1 VTFYADVASFAS
13 AWGKRAALVVA
24 LLALGLLGFGLSGGA
39 SPAAAA
45 QSAGTTGICAVG
57 HRYDGTRLLRSS
69 ALAPTVDR
77 RDQAPSAGAVSRE
90 EVRLPRHA
98 RQWMPI
104 SATPIATNSIAGIET
119 RFGLASQ
126 GADAASVAARAEI
139 EGGARIWRIGTTGQS
154 QAAEAQF
161 WTTENPASPGFAS
174 RYGIPES
181 NVANSDFIE
190 SAVLKP
196 GTPFVT
202 RPAPGVGSNL
212 GGGVEVVVP
221 EGGVTMCSFSIVGPK
236 GC

>member
-1 VTFYADVASFAS
+1 MTTTTEHRHRGFLLSLLTLLTLVGTIGFGPAVDAS
-13 AWGKRAALVVA
+13 ASTR
-24 LLALGLLGFGLSGGA
+24 
-39 SPAAAA
+39 PAAETRVRAIAA
-45 QSAGTTGICAVG
+45 PATDLVAASDLGSSTAV
-57 HRYDGTRLLRSS
+57 RVSDPDLRQ
-69 ALAPTVDR
+69 
-77 RDQAPSAGAVSRE
+77 QA
-90 EVRLPRHA
+90 
-98 RQWMPI
+98 
-104 SATPIATNSIAGIET
+104 SATGVATNSIAGIET